1 MSGAS
6 TIGKS
11 NEGYRDFYLKSDLKR
26 VKIALLFFILPVAG
40 FVFNDFQFF
49 GWTLTFY
56 FLVALRLTVISVI
69 VGSILSLNKIQSY
82 RTFDRLTLFTLTVMA
97 VGGGVINALRPA
109 DFIVQAIF
117 TIISI
122 FIVFLITPFNFRY
135 QCIAGFATSIGEG
148 LIILLILNPT
158 QSPALFTVLFGLF
171 VSNLIGAIGAHQLHD
186 YRINIYDEFVKRKE
200 AQEKLEEHTK
210 LLEDLVEERT
220 KKLRDSERL
229 ATIGATAG
237 MVGHDLRN
245 PLTGISNASYFLKK
259 KYHNQ
264 LDQQGQEMLQIIE
277 SNVKYS
283 NKIITDLLEY
293 SGNINLDTRSVTTP
307 KALVDASLAM
317 VNVPSNI
324 KVIDQTEQTPEITVD
339 EDKIKRVFIN
349 LIKNAVD
356 AMPEGGDLTIQTETD
371 TKNVTI
377 SFRDMGFGISLE
389 DQKKLFLPLNT
400 TKAKGMGFGL
410 AICRRLVEAHGG
422 RIRVESVVGL
432 GATFKVE
439 LPLEGEGSS

>member
-1 MSGAS
+1 MSSAS
-6 TIGKS
+6 TIGNS

-26 VKIALLFFILPVAG
+26 VKIALLFFILPLAG
-40 FVFNDFQFF
+40 FAFNDFQFF

-56 FLVALRLTVISVI
+56 FLIALRLTVISI
-69 VGSILSLNKIQSY
+69 IAGSILSLDKIQSY
-82 RTFDRLTLFTLTVMA
+82 QTFDRLTLFTLAVMA
-97 VGGGVINALRPA
+97 IGGGVINALRPA

-135 QCIAGFATSIGEG
+135 QCIAGFATSIGEA

-158 QSPALFTVLFGLF
+158 SSPALFTVLFGLF

-186 YRINIYDEFVKRKE
+186 YRRNIYDEFVKRKA

-210 LLEDLVEERT
+210 HLEELVEERT

-229 ATIGATAG
+229 AAIGATAG

-264 LDQQGQEMLQIIE
+264 LDAQGQEMLEVIE

-293 SGNINLDTRSVTTP
+293 SGNVILDTKSLTTP
-307 KALVDASLAM
+307 KALVGASLAM
-317 VNVPSNI
+317 INVPSNI
-324 KVIDQTEQTPEITVD
+324 KIIDQTQPAPEISVD
-339 EDKIKRVFIN
+339 ADKIKRVFIN
-349 LIKNAVD
+349 LIKNAVE
-356 AMPEGGDLTIQTETD
+356 AMPEGGDLTIQTESTP
-371 TKNVTI
+371 KNVTI

-422 RIRVESVVGL
+422 RIHVESAVGM

-439 LPLEGEGSS
+439 LPI

>member
-1 MSGAS
+1 M
-6 TIGKS
+6 
-11 NEGYRDFYLKSDLKR
+11 
-26 VKIALLFFILPVAG
+26 AG
-40 FVFNDFQFF
+40 FAFNDYQFF

-56 FLVALRLTVISVI
+56 FLAALRLAVILVLI
-69 VGSILSLNKIQSY
+69 ACALMMNKIQSY
-82 RTFDRLTLFTLTVMA
+82 RTFDQLTLSTFAVMA
-97 VGGGVINALRPA
+97 IAGGVINALRPA
-109 DFIVQAIF
+109 NFIVHAIF

-122 FIVFLITPFNFRY
+122 FIVFLITPFKFLY
-135 QCIAGFATSIGEG
+135 QCLAGFATSIGEA
-148 LIILLILNPT
+148 LIILLMLNPT

-171 VSNLIGAIGAHQLHD
+171 VSNLIAAIGAHQLHD
-186 YRINIYDEFVKRKE
+186 YRRNIYEEFVKRKE

-210 LLEDLVEERT
+210 HLEELVEERT

-229 ATIGATAG
+229 AAIGATAG

-264 LDQQGQEMLQIIE
+264 LDPQGQEMLQIIE

-293 SGNINLDTRSVTTP
+293 SGNVILDTRSLTTL
-307 KALVDASLAM
+307 KALVDESLAM

-324 KVIDQTEQTPEITVD
+324 KIIDQTERAPQILVD
-339 EDKIKRVFIN
+339 TDKIKRVFIN

-356 AMPEGGDLTIQTETD
+356 AMPEGGDLTIQAESD

-422 RIRVESVVGL
+422 RIHVESVAGL

-439 LPLEGEGSS
+439 LPIDGVVPS

>member
-1 MSGAS
+1 M
-6 TIGKS
+6 
-11 NEGYRDFYLKSDLKR
+11 
-26 VKIALLFFILPVAG
+26 AG
-40 FVFNDFQFF
+40 FAFNDFQFY
-49 GWTLTFY
+49 GLTLTFY
-56 FLVALRLTVISVI
+56 FLVTLRLVVVFLLICSVFFTNRI
-69 VGSILSLNKIQSY
+69 HSY
-82 RTFDRLTLFTLTVMA
+82 QKFDQLALFTFA
-97 VGGGVINALRPA
+97 VLAIVGGVINALRPA

-122 FIVFLITPFNFRY
+122 FIVFLITPFKFRY
-135 QCIAGFATSIGEG
+135 QCIAGFAASIGEA
-148 LIILLILNPT
+148 LIIFLLLSPT
-158 QSPALFTVLFGLF
+158 PSPALFTVLFGLF
-171 VSNLIGAIGAHQLHD
+171 VSNLIAAIGAHQLHD
-186 YRINIYDEFVKRKE
+186 YRRNVYDEFVKRKA

-210 LLEDLVEERT
+210 HLEELVEERT
-220 KKLRDSERL
+220 KKLRGSERL
-229 ATIGATAG
+229 AAIGATAG

-264 LDQQGQEMLQIIE
+264 LDAQGREMIEIIE
-277 SNVKYS
+277 NNVKYS

-293 SGNINLDTRSVTTP
+293 SGNVMLDTRSLTTP
-307 KALVDASLAM
+307 KTLLNASLAM
-317 VNVPSNI
+317 IKVPSNI
-324 KVIDQTEQTPEITVD
+324 KIIDKTQQVPKLSVD

-356 AMPEGGDLTIQTETD
+356 AMPEGGDLTIQTESD

-422 RIRVESVVGL
+422 RIHVESVVGM

-439 LPLEGEGSS
+439 LPLETVGSS